1 MALICSGKSIISDL
15 GRTSLGVPTT
25 IEALEEVFNLIGTDG
40 IDIEAESVVDGKLS
54 VYAYD
59 YRRGKPDTTLI
70 YVFKEE

>member
-1 MALICSGKSIISDL
+1 MNLVCSEKTIISDL
-15 GRTSLGVPTT
+15 GRTKLDSPTALA
-25 IEALEEVFNLIGTDG
+25 ALEEIFNLIGTDG
-40 IDIEAESVVDGKLS
+40 IDVEAESVVDGEMS